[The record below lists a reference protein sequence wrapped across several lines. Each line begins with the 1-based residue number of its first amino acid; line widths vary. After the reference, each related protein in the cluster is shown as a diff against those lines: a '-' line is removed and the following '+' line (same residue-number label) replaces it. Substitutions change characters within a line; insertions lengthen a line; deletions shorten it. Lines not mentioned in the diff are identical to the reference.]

1 MTRKTASRAKSA
13 PTSTPSAASASASA
27 SPVGDDAPVR
37 LQVDEKLYLKD
48 PTSTRLGRDIVDH
61 GIRLMDEIGYEEFT
75 FRKLADRI
83 GSTEASLYRYFRS
96 KHLFLLYLTSYYWSW
111 LEYRIGL
118 ATRNIASAEERL
130 RLALRELTQTILDDA
145 DTPHVSESALYRIV
159 STESSKT
166 YLQREVDAENR
177 EGFFRSYKRLCRGV
191 ADLIVEINPAYPYPV
206 ALVSTVVESSHRQK
220 YFAEHLPSLTEVK
233 IPSVERSTTAFLT
246 ELVFVAIGQKGA
258 PRHAR

>member
-1 MTRKTASRAKSA
+1 VTQGGAAVPASFAQSGA
-13 PTSTPSAASASASA
+13 HIE
-27 SPVGDDAPVR
+27 
-37 LQVDEKLYLKD
+37 LQVDEKLFVKD
-48 PTSTRLGRDIVDH
+48 PRSTRLGRDIIDH
-61 GIRLMDEIGYEEFT
+61 GIRLLDEIGYEEFT

-83 GSTEASLYRYFRS
+83 GTTEASVYRYFRR

-130 RLALRELTQTILDDA
+130 RLALQELTQPITDDA
-145 DTPHVSESALYRIV
+145 ATPRIDEAALYRVVII
-159 STESSKT
+159 ESSKT

-177 EGFFRSYKRLCRGV
+177 EGFFRSYKRLCRVV
-191 ADLIVEINPAYPYPV
+191 ADVIVEINPAYPYPV

-233 IPSVERSTTAFLT
+233 LPSLDRSTTAFLT
-246 ELVFVAIGQKGA
+246 ELVFQAIG
-258 PRHAR
+258 R